1 MAKIILKWRYL
12 KSSSSKHAKHLVNY
26 IATRDGVEASDE
38 SWKYMKATQ
47 EQQKLIDE
55 LVRDFP
61 TSTQSFEY
69 QEYVSNKT
77 KGTASSFIDRAIE
90 DNIDLIGKKENYVSY
105 IAKRPHVEKLG
116 AHGLFSQ
123 TDEPINLSKVSKTV
137 AEHEGAVW
145 TTIISLKREDAYRL
159 GYDNAKAWRD
169 MLRAKANDLAHRMNI
184 PLIDLR
190 WYAAFHNEGEHPH
203 VHLISYSVGK
213 EPYMSEE
220 GLMKLK
226 SDFTHEI
233 FKQDFYEIYDRQTQ
247 VRDELRM
254 EGKKI
259 AREIV
264 SKINAHEYR
273 NETIELMLKSLSK
286 ELEGYTGKKV
296 YGYLPKKAKNLVNG
310 IVEEL
315 SKDEK
320 LSKLYD
326 MWYEQKENTLRIY
339 QDDMPQRIPLS
350 SNKEFKTIRNEVVK
364 EAFGLNES
372 SIFIGDNG
380 KTKKSSAYFSED
392 EFDDSEKNEGV
403 TQYTSSNKDTTSY
416 SNNHNEST
424 KKYMSPLS
432 LGLASLRLAVRLS
445 QIIADD
451 IKEDEKDTS
460 THVDIKLRRKIEEKR
475 MAQGQKM
482 G

>member
-26 IATRDGVEASDE
+26 IATRDGVEASDV
-38 SWKYMKATQ
+38 SWKDMKATQ
-47 EQQKLIDE
+47 EQQQLIDE

-77 KGTASSFIDRAIE
+77 KGTASQFIDRAIE
-90 DNIDLIGKKENYVSY
+90 ENIDLIGKKENYVSY
-105 IAKRPHVEKLG
+105 IANRPRVEKLG

-123 TDEPINLSKVSKTV
+123 TDEPIKLSKVAKTV

-145 TTIISLKREDAYRL
+145 TTIISLRREDAYRL

-184 PLIDLR
+184 PLVDLR

-220 GLMKLK
+220 GLVKLK
-226 SDFTHEI
+226 SDFAHEI

-254 EGKKI
+254 EGKKMSQD
-259 AREIV
+259 IV
-264 SKINAHEYR
+264 SSIKSNEFK
-273 NETIELMLKSLSK
+273 NETVELMLKQLSK
-286 ELEGYTGKKV
+286 ELEGYKGKKV
-296 YGYLPKKAKNLVNG
+296 YGYLPKKAKNIVNG
-310 IVEEL
+310 IVDEL
-315 SKDEK
+315 SKDVNI
-320 LSKLYD
+320 SSLYD
-326 MWYEQKENTLRIY
+326 KWYEQKEKLLGIY
-339 QDDMPQRIPLS
+339 QDKLPDRIPLS
-350 SNKEFKTIRNEVVK
+350 LNPEFKSIRNDVVR
-364 EAFGLNES
+364 EAFKLIGEPVIVYDNETPKDYS
-372 SIFIGDNG
+372 MFL
-380 KTKKSSAYFSED
+380 FD
-392 EFDDSEKNEGV
+392 EELDESEKKEGV

-451 IKEDEKDTS
+451 IKEEEKETS
-460 THVDIKLRRKIEEKR
+460 NHIDRKLRRKMEEKR